1 MMEGF
6 LQDLGYGFRSLRKS
20 LRFTIIAV
28 LTLACGIGITT
39 AMFSFV
45 NGIWLRGYPYRQPQ
59 RLVVLRGTNPS
70 RGLADDGLSLPDA
83 YDFRKQSRSFEDMA
97 FFWTDRVSL
106 VGQGDP
112 VRVKGAGVSASLFK
126 VLGVQPF
133 LGRAFTAEEDRPGAK
148 KVVIL
153 SYNLWERLFNRDPK
167 VVDKSLRIEG
177 EPATVVGVLP
187 LRAQYPDTDA
197 AEIFYPLA
205 RDPERMPR
213 MGRPFSGVA
222 RLKPGVTVAQAQSE
236 MSTIAKQLEAAYPKS
251 NEGWGVTVS
260 SLQEYRTRGLQPF
273 ILLWGAVGFLWLIS
287 CTNVASLLLQRA
299 AARSREFAL
308 RVTMGAG
315 RRRLVQQVLTESL
328 LLALIG
334 SALGLLLTLWLNRLV
349 VGFIP
354 VELRGNLSF
363 PIDLRVVGFVLG
375 IACLTAVL
383 FGLVPALQAS
393 RPNLV
398 DSIKESATQS
408 SGGVRH
414 RRLRDLL
421 VVVEIAM
428 SLLLLVGA
436 ILMTQ
441 SFRKLLAVDPG
452 FRPANT
458 LVVNLTLPDAQY
470 PMPPQKAGFYDEAL
484 RRINGLPGV
493 VAAGVGSLPPLA
505 TGHTTSVQ
513 TVGQTPEQASAN
525 PAVGFQFIT
534 GDNYF
539 KAVGIPLL
547 AGRPLNDN
555 PPPGA
560 PSEVVVSNKLAKHF
574 WPDKTPL
581 GERIQVSLMRSKSM
595 LTVVGV
601 VGDVRREGLD
611 ADAGFDMYLPY
622 RQRPM
627 GDMNLFLRTAGS
639 PTGMVQP
646 LRQEI
651 HKIDPNL
658 PMDEVRTM
666 DGMVED
672 SVWLKRLASLLFGL
686 FAVAAL
692 ILAAVGIYGL
702 IAYSVIQR
710 TVEIGVRVALGADRD
725 RIVRLVL
732 RQGLTTA
739 LIGVVAGLFGAW
751 ALSRVLSRFLF
762 EVSATDAVIYVLAAL
777 CVLLLALAA
786 SSFPALR
793 AARLDPL
800 RALRQG

>member
-1 MMEGF
+1 MEGL
-6 LQDLGYGFRSLRKS
+6 LQDLGYSIRSLRKNF
-20 LRFTIIAV
+20 RFTTIAV

-45 NGIWLRGYPYRQPQ
+45 NGIWLRGYPYRDSQ

-83 YDFRKQSRSFEDMA
+83 YDFRKLSRDFEDMA
-97 FFWTDRVSL
+97 FFWTDHVSL

-112 VRVKGAGVSASLFK
+112 VRVKGAGVSANLFK
-126 VLGVQPF
+126 TLGVQPF
-133 LGRAFTAEEDRPGAK
+133 LGRAFSAEEDRPGAK

-153 SYNLWERLFNRDPK
+153 SYSLWQRLFNGDRN
-167 VVDKSLRIEG
+167 VIGKSLRIEG
-177 EPATVVGVLP
+177 DPATVIGVLP

-205 RDPERMPR
+205 RDPDSMPR
-213 MGRPFSGVA
+213 QGRPFSGVA
-222 RLKPGVTVAQAQSE
+222 RLKAGVSVQKAQSE
-236 MSTIAKQLEAAYPKS
+236 MSTIARQLEQAYPKS
-251 NEGWGVTVS
+251 NKGWGVTVS
-260 SLQEYRTRGLQPF
+260 PLQEYRTRGLQPF

-287 CTNVASLLLQRA
+287 CTNMANLLLQRA
-299 AARSREFAL
+299 ATRSREFAL

-315 RRRLVQQVLTESL
+315 RRRLVQQVLAESL
-328 LLALIG
+328 ILALVG
-334 SALGLLLTLWLNRLV
+334 SVLGLLLTLALNRLV
-349 VGFIP
+349 VSFIP
-354 VELRGNLSF
+354 LELRGNLSF
-363 PIDLRVVGFVLG
+363 PVDLRVIGFVLG
-375 IACLTAVL
+375 IACLTAIL
-383 FGLVPALQAS
+383 FGIFPALQAS

-398 DSIKESATQS
+398 EAIKEGAVQT
-408 SGGVRH
+408 SGGVRN

-421 VVVEIAM
+421 VVVEVAL

-441 SFRKLLAVDPG
+441 SFRKLLEVDPG

-484 RRINGLPGV
+484 RRIDGLPGV

-513 TVGQTPEQASAN
+513 TAGQTPEQASAN

-534 GDNYF
+534 GNYF
-539 KAVGIPLL
+539 RAVGIPLL
-547 AGRPLNDN
+547 AGRPLNEN

-574 WPDKTPL
+574 WPDKSPL
-581 GERIQVSLMRSKSM
+581 GEQLQVSLMRSKSS

-622 RQRPM
+622 RKRPM
-627 GDMNLFLRTAGS
+627 GDMSLFLRTAGA
-639 PTGMVQP
+639 PTSFVQP
-646 LRQEI
+646 LRQQI
-651 HKIDPNL
+651 HSIDPNL

-666 DGMVED
+666 NGLVED
-672 SVWLKRLASLLFGL
+672 SIWLKRVASLLFCL

-702 IAYSVIQR
+702 ITYSVAQR

-725 RIVRLVL
+725 RILRMVM
-732 RQGLTTA
+732 RQGLITA
-739 LIGVVAGLFGAW
+739 LIGVTAGLFGAW
-751 ALSRVLSRFLF
+751 ALSRILARFLF
-762 EVSATDAVIYVLAAL
+762 AVSPTDAVIYFLAAMS
-777 CVLLLALAA
+777 VVLLALVAT
-786 SSFPALR
+786 SFPALR

>member
-1 MMEGF
+1 MEGF
-6 LQDLGYGFRSLRKS
+6 LQDLGYSFRSLRKN
-20 LRFTIIAV
+20 LRFTAIAV

-45 NGIWLRGYPYRQPQ
+45 NGIWLRGYPYRDPG
-59 RLVVLRGTNPS
+59 RLVVLRGANPS
-70 RGLADDGLSLPDA
+70 HGLADDGLSLPDA
-83 YDFRKQSRSFEDMA
+83 YDFRKLSRDFEDIA

-112 VRVKGAGVSASLFK
+112 VRAKGAGVSANLFK
-126 VLGVQPF
+126 ILGVQPF
-133 LGRAFTAEEDRPGAK
+133 LGRAFTPEEDRPGAR
-148 KVVIL
+148 KVALL
-153 SYNLWERLFNRDPK
+153 SYGLWQRLFNGDRK
-167 VVDKSLRIEG
+167 VVGKSLRVEG

-205 RDPERMPR
+205 LDPDSMPR
-213 MGRPFSGVA
+213 QGRPFTGVG
-222 RLKPGVTVAQAQSE
+222 RLKPGVTAQQAQTD
-236 MSTIAKQLEAAYPKS
+236 MSVIAKQLEQAYPKS
-251 NEGWGVTVS
+251 NAGWGVAVS
-260 SLQEYRTRGLQPF
+260 PLREYQTRGLQPF

-287 CTNVASLLLQRA
+287 CTNMANLLLQRA
-299 AARSREFAL
+299 ATRSREFAL
-308 RVTMGAG
+308 RVAIGAG

-328 LLALIG
+328 LLALAG
-334 SALGLLLTLWLNRLV
+334 SALGLVLTLGLNKLV
-349 VGFIP
+349 VSFIP
-354 VELRGNLSF
+354 LDLRGNLSF
-363 PIDLRVVGFVLG
+363 PIDLRVVAFVLG

-383 FGLVPALQAS
+383 FGLLPALQAS

-414 RRLRDLL
+414 SRLRNLL
-421 VVVEIAM
+421 VVVEIAL

-441 SFRKLLAVDPG
+441 SFRKLLEVDPG
-452 FRPANT
+452 FRSANT

-513 TVGQTPEQASAN
+513 TETQTPEQATAN

-534 GDNYF
+534 GANYF
-539 KAVGIPLL
+539 RAVGIPLL
-547 AGRPLNDN
+547 AGRPLNES

-560 PSEVVVSNKLAKHF
+560 PAEVVVSNKLARHF
-574 WPDKTPL
+574 WPAKSPL
-581 GERIQVSLMRSKSM
+581 GEKLQVSLMHSKTSM
-595 LTVVGV
+595 TVVGV

-622 RQRPM
+622 RKRPM

-639 PTGMVQP
+639 PMGLVP
-646 LRQEI
+646 ALRREI
-651 HKIDPNL
+651 HGIDPNL
-658 PMDEVRTM
+658 PLDEVRTLG
-666 DGMVED
+666 GMVED
-672 SVWLKRLASLLFGL
+672 SVWLKRVASLLFGL

-692 ILAAVGIYGL
+692 ALAGVGIYGL
-702 IAYSVIQR
+702 IAYSVVQR

-751 ALSRVLSRFLF
+751 ALSRILARFLF
-762 EVSATDAVIYVLAAL
+762 EVSATDAMIYVLAAL

-786 SSFPALR
+786 SGFPALR